1 MVARKLFPRKGQE
14 KEKIQAELKATINR
28 IELKSRQF
36 RQKANVMRVNAKKA
50 LKVGD
55 KEGARN
61 LLVRWKK
68 YKTNLDRYQNIVG
81 RIERHLEALEQ
92 ASMIKD
98 VGNVMGKS
106 AKTLEKISTNISPE
120 KAMEISEGAEES
132 ISKIE
137 EAGELLGGDLETD
150 FGLDIEEEMNR
161 LEADLLL
168 EDAGGIPTAP
178 LSEGGES
185 IEEIE
190 EEPVDQIDDKEKL
203 KKEMEKLKKELES

>member
-98 VGNVMGKS
+98 VGNVMG
-106 AKTLEKISTNISPE
+106 
-120 KAMEISEGAEES
+120 
-132 ISKIE
+132 
-137 EAGELLGGDLETD
+137 
-150 FGLDIEEEMNR
+150 
-161 LEADLLL
+161 
-168 EDAGGIPTAP
+168 
-178 LSEGGES
+178 
-185 IEEIE
+185 
-190 EEPVDQIDDKEKL
+190 
-203 KKEMEKLKKELES
+203 

>member
-1 MVARKLFPRKGQE
+1 MVSRKLFPKKGQE
-14 KEKIQAELKATINR
+14 KERTQAELKATINR

-36 RQKANVMRVNAKKA
+36 RQKANLMRVNAKKA
-50 LKVGD
+50 LKIGD

-68 YKTNLDRYQNIVG
+68 YKTNLDHYQNIVG
-81 RIERHLEALEQ
+81 RIERHLDALEQ
-92 ASMIKD
+92 GSMLKD
-98 VGNVMGKS
+98 VGNVMTKS
-106 AKTLEKISTNISPE
+106 SKALEKMSATISPE
-120 KAMEISEGAEES
+120 KAMEISETAEES

-137 EAGELLGGDLETD
+137 EAGELLGGDIETD

-178 LSEGGES
+178 LSEGGENL
-185 IEEIE
+185 EDAE
-190 EEPVDQIDDKEKL
+190 EEPIEQIDDKEKL